1 MYLLPFD
8 LFGDIFSAFGLI
20 LGFVIAVA
28 LALVIVAFYVMAAV
42 WAIGLAWV
50 IMSAVWY
57 WIRRLYYWVTDKTP
71 PDDIGEI
78 LGHKQIEAI
87 ERDLDRAH
95 EKAKESYEKSKYSN
109 RY

>member
-8 LFGDIFSAFGLI
+8 LFGDVFSAFGLI

-42 WAIGLAWV
+42 LAIEFAWV
-50 IMSAVWY
+50 IISAVWY
-57 WIRRLYYWVTDKTP
+57 WIRRLYS
-71 PDDIGEI
+71 
-78 LGHKQIEAI
+78 I
-87 ERDLDRAH
+87 ERALDRAH

>member
-50 IMSAVWY
+50 IISAVWY
-57 WIRRLYYWVTDKTP
+57 WIRRLYYWATGKTP
-71 PDDIGEI
+71 PDDVGEI
-78 LGHKQIEAI
+78 LGYKQIEAI
-87 ERDLDRAH
+87 DRALGKAH
-95 EKAKESYEKSKYSN
+95 EKAKESYEKSKYGNS
-109 RY
+109 Y